1 MKRESVS
8 QIVSFVAACGASPF
22 QELPVFEFDAGE
34 MLEQKESSLRGN
46 SSAPRNCCR
55 ALTFYGHSHPTLE
68 DSMNT
73 KLLAGVTIAAA
84 LSLPLAAHAQSGAA
98 AGATTGAVTGAVVGG
113 PVGAAV
119 GAGVGAVAGGI
130 ADETRPR
137 FRSYVT
143 ERRVPSYRY
152 EREVRVGADLPSSG
166 VTYYEVPR
174 EYGVTN
180 YRYTVVN
187 DRPVLVDPST
197 HRIVQVID

>member
-1 MKRESVS
+1 
-8 QIVSFVAACGASPF
+8 
-22 QELPVFEFDAGE
+22 
-34 MLEQKESSLRGN
+34 
-46 SSAPRNCCR
+46 
-55 ALTFYGHSHPTLE
+55 
-68 DSMNT
+68 MNT

>member
-1 MKRESVS
+1 MN
-8 QIVSFVAACGASPF
+8 
-22 QELPVFEFDAGE
+22 
-34 MLEQKESSLRGN
+34 LRL
-46 SSAPRNCCR
+46 
-55 ALTFYGHSHPTLE
+55 LT
-68 DSMNT
+68 
-73 KLLAGVTIAAA
+73 GVTIAAA
-84 LSLPLAAHAQSGAA
+84 LSLPLASHAQNGAA

-113 PVGAAV
+113 PV

-187 DRPVLVDPST
+187 DRPVLVDPAT